1 MLSDNVRIFKQ
12 SFYNADKEL
21 RKRYYDHF
29 YSAPLSIKTFLR
41 VYSQEHN
48 EPIYDLNYERMI
60 TAWCRFNHTLLKW
73 IRDETNESIM
83 TPILS
88 LSQLTKFIFRMDNI
102 TGVSKNLD
110 LTSFVVFELL
120 PWKIE
125 EFSLYNENLF
135 FKMNEDTIQN
145 NYNNK
150 LLKYIETFLRNAM
163 NDKDYNSF
171 SMACLILLLYINLGY
186 SPEDECDLCLF
197 AKPYINYLSFYRMDF
212 AKSLEKCIETLNEK
226 YINNEIDE
234 LEILQNIND
243 IDDNDTELYFSRYD
257 ILHESMYKDIV
268 TFSSNEYQIFGEKVY
283 DGTETKFIY
292 QIEKL
297 TPEEIW
303 HYMGSDVRA
312 DFELTEDMLSFL
324 RYNMPNIRQCIL
336 RSKDGHIRRYISN
349 ICGKV
354 FLLFRIYNDAE
365 NIYGITLSSKKDENN
380 EEYKDILQIK
390 MDNADYKLK
399 AGEIHDI
406 G

>member
-1 MLSDNVRIFKQ
+1 
-12 SFYNADKEL
+12 
-21 RKRYYDHF
+21 
-29 YSAPLSIKTFLR
+29 
-41 VYSQEHN
+41 
-48 EPIYDLNYERMI
+48 
-60 TAWCRFNHTLLKW
+60 
-73 IRDETNESIM
+73 
-83 TPILS
+83 
-88 LSQLTKFIFRMDNI
+88 
-102 TGVSKNLD
+102 
-110 LTSFVVFELL
+110 
-120 PWKIE
+120 
-125 EFSLYNENLF
+125 
-135 FKMNEDTIQN
+135 
-145 NYNNK
+145 
-150 LLKYIETFLRNAM
+150 
-163 NDKDYNSF
+163 
-171 SMACLILLLYINLGY
+171 
-186 SPEDECDLCLF
+186 
-197 AKPYINYLSFYRMDF
+197 
-212 AKSLEKCIETLNEK
+212 
-226 YINNEIDE
+226 
-234 LEILQNIND
+234 
-243 IDDNDTELYFSRYD
+243 
-257 ILHESMYKDIV
+257 MYKDIV

-283 DGTETKFIY
+283 DSTETKFIY

-349 ICGKV
+349 IGGKV